1 MTAVELYVALYKAGI
16 DFEVQEIFDGY
27 RWLKFEVEEEIKEEE
42 STPNSGD
49 DVFTID
55 MFGRD

>member
-1 MTAVELYVALYKAGI
+1 MTAVELYEALNKAGI

-27 RWLKFEVEEEIKEEE
+27 RWLKFEVEEEVEEEE
-42 STPNSGD
+42 STPNGGD

>member
-1 MTAVELYVALYKAGI
+1 MTAVELYEALNKAGI

-27 RWLKFEVEEEIKEEE
+27 RWLKFEVEEEVEEEE

-55 MFGRD
+55 MFRRD

>member
-27 RWLKFEVEEEIKEEE
+27 RWLKFEVEEEVKEEE

-55 MFGRD
+55 MFVRD